1 MTTEPSLTADEPWT
15 IFEPNIT
22 LRNNCTRSTGLVYFG
37 KNSDNEQARGG
48 RLERL
53 TLDYP
58 NNFKNGDPA
67 SQKALQLFVELVLH
81 H

>member
-1 MTTEPSLTADEPWT
+1 
-15 IFEPNIT
+15 
-22 LRNNCTRSTGLVYFG
+22 VYFG